1 MSNITD
7 YIKVDLYGQYN
18 NDTIHAYTYP
28 EKITN
33 QHQFFGTTEWLA
45 PISDP
50 RGVYQSVCRDG
61 SCYMVFRHQRGY
73 YYSYIERNIND
84 SRGGLEMITIY
95 VPSSFKA
102 SGISVLAAL
111 KELRTQLIG
120 NRSMDDQLTKTALS
134 RIKPTEASLF
144 PQKVEQNPTGQPV
157 VAYRTYKDEMEL
169 QDIFAFLKQNDYVN
183 VDKLVVVKDGVVREG
198 TSIQK
203 ISRELRKFYSI
214 ASLPDAIPDKKEVVP
229 GESLRIVYKKNGFM
243 DLVDSFEFN
252 PNENSRFHV
261 YGNDVS
267 LLSPSERHLK
277 FSKSIDIE
285 VVSSDGRVINPKTVE
300 ASFDGRPVKRS
311 EQNGRLY
318 AYVNEDDIYEGSQ
331 AVLHV
336 AAKNYE
342 DKEVIVSL
350 SNVENHQRERVQLS
364 PKTRMI
370 KMRFSFGDI
379 EHEQYNTPVYDVPI
393 PQTNPMLDDLFF
405 QKSFYGYDVWKNS
418 EDVFNV
424 SLPYIERHRIDA
436 HKHHKGLPKWLKI
449 LLFSLAGTIV
459 ALSLFIAGLFV
470 GKGLSKK
477 AAQSHQIVNEA
488 VYSTPQQGQPVID
501 TLKVDEVTD
510 TTKINNDQD
519 FTGE

>member
-1 MSNITD
+1 MSNIID

-33 QHQFFGTTEWLA
+33 QHQFLGATEWLA

-61 SCYMVFRHQRGY
+61 SCYMVYRHQRGY

-95 VPSSFKA
+95 VPSSIKA

-120 NRSMDDQLTKTALS
+120 NRLMDDQMTKTALS

-144 PQKVEQNPTGQPV
+144 PRRVEQNPTGQTV
-157 VAYRTYKDEMEL
+157 IAFRTYKDDDEL
-169 QDIFAFLKQNDYVN
+169 QDIFSFLKQKEYANI
-183 VDKLVVVKDGVVREG
+183 DKLIVVKDGTVRDG

-203 ISRELRKFYSI
+203 ISQELRKVFSI
-214 ASLPDAIPDKKEVVP
+214 ASLPDAIPDKKEVAL
-229 GESLRIVYKKNGFM
+229 GESLKIVYKKDGFM
-243 DLVDSFEFN
+243 DLVDNFEFK

-261 YGNDVS
+261 YGNDIY
-267 LLSPSERHLK
+267 LLSPSERRLK

-285 VVSSDGRVINPKTVE
+285 VLSSDGRTINPKTIE

-311 EQNGRLY
+311 EQNGRIY
-318 AYVNEDDIYEGSQ
+318 ALVNEDYIYEGSK

-336 AAKNYE
+336 AATNYE
-342 DKEVIVSL
+342 DKEVTMNL
-350 SNVENHQRERVQLS
+350 SNVENHQRERIYLS
-364 PKTRMI
+364 PKSRII

-379 EHEQYNTPVYDVPI
+379 EHEQYNTPVYDIPV
-393 PQTNPMLDDLFF
+393 PQTNPMLDDLFL

-418 EDVFNV
+418 DDVFNV
-424 SLPYIERHRIDA
+424 SFPFVERHRIDV

-449 LLFSLAGTIV
+449 LLFSLAGIIV
-459 ALSLFIAGLFV
+459 ALSLFIAGMFV
-470 GKGLSKK
+470 GRGFSKK
-477 AAQSHQIVNEA
+477 TDQSNQIDNEA
-488 VYSTPQQGQPVID
+488 VYRSSQQGQSVID
-501 TLKVDEVTD
+501 TVKMNEVTD
-510 TTKINNDQD
+510 TTKNSNAQD
-519 FTGE
+519 STGE